1 MANRFWS
8 HIKTLVDGQTA
19 RTDPINIHLDEISA
33 GFDKTAG
40 ELQQAFRFTAGAPG
54 ETTFRIDQT
63 PAQRANQLLG
73 FDANGSPEL
82 RSGTFTWRGSWAAA
96 GFYRVNDVVRA
107 PSGNWFSLYVCT
119 VQHNST
125 TFNDNVASGLW
136 SLMVDLEPL
145 YRFIRRWQTVTTNHL
160 ATAGD
165 DLFVDVSGGAV
176 VITLPADPLLSDQ
189 PITVCHVGGNI
200 VTNNITVVRNGK
212 LIMSLA
218 EDMLV
223 NTTNAS
229 FELSF
234 SGDTYGWRL
243 VKGT

>member
-1 MANRFWS
+1 MANRLWN

-19 RTDPINIHLDEISA
+19 RTDPINVHLDAIAA
-33 GFDKTAG
+33 GFDATSA
-40 ELQQAFRFTAGAPG
+40 ELQQGFRFPVGAP
-54 ETTFRIDQT
+54 EEAVFRFDQT

-73 FDANGSPEL
+73 FDANGQPQL
-82 RSGTFTWRGSWAAA
+82 RSGTFTWRGNWAGA
-96 GFYRVNDVVRA
+96 GFYRVNDVVRGPVA
-107 PSGNWFSLYVCT
+107 NWSSLYICT

-125 TFNDNVASGLW
+125 VFADNLAAGLW

-145 YRFIRRWQTVTTNHL
+145 NRFVRHWQIITQSYL
-160 ATAGD
+160 AQAGD
-165 DLFVDVSGGAV
+165 DLMADVSGGAIA
-176 VITLPADPLLSDQ
+176 ITLPAAPLLSDQ
-189 PITVCHVGGNI
+189 PITVCHVGGSI
-200 VTNNITVVRNGK
+200 TANNITIVRNGK
-212 LIMSLA
+212 PIMGLA

-234 SGDTYGWRL
+234 CNDTYGWRL